1 MDESS
6 TLPGAAFL
14 AAALLRAAFLARAF
28 LARGFLTRGLLAA
41 ALLARG
47 FLRAALRSLA
57 ALLPALLR
65 GGFVLPL
72 AAAGAALLAAP
83 RGRVDRGPRA
93 PLGLLLRHAAVFV
106 ALLDVLGLPL
116 LLAGVTAFVASRHTS
131 TLHVGF

>member
-57 ALLPALLR
+57 ALL
-65 GGFVLPL
+65 
-72 AAAGAALLAAP
+72 AAP

-93 PLGLLLRHAAVFV
+93 PLGLVLRDAAVFV

-131 TLHVGF
+131 TLHVGCRC